1 MQGKNRYILTL
12 LGRKLTA
19 QQIAG
24 ATKILA
30 NQGLN
35 IDAIR
40 RLTGRVPLDEQ
51 KASVRACIEFSVRGT
66 PRDIDELQ
74 GELMRLSSTLE
85 MDFSFQKRYYVPP
98 YAKTDLL
105 WYGFHAYRNR
115 SNRRT
120 GERAGV
126 GEQVQEITERAMRG
140 EIDFRESFKERVAL
154 LKGLDESV
162 MKDIAENLLSLKE

>member
-1 MQGKNRYILTL
+1 MGKHAGENRYILTL

-51 KASVRACIEFSVRGT
+51 KPVYVHVLNSPYV
-66 PRDIDELQ
+66 ELPV
-74 GELMRLSSTLE
+74 TLT
-85 MDFSFQKRYYVPP
+85 S
-98 YAKTDLL
+98 
-105 WYGFHAYRNR
+105 
-115 SNRRT
+115 
-120 GERAGV
+120 
-126 GEQVQEITERAMRG
+126 
-140 EIDFRESFKERVAL
+140 FRE
-154 LKGLDESV
+154 
-162 MKDIAENLLSLKE
+162 N